1 MKNSSNT
8 AKKLLDLPYAPEAE
22 QYLDELERSGQFRIG
37 IEAEIDDAEIS
48 DATASNDY
56 AWGRGSGSVSIQDW
70 WTTGRVALRVGPGLA
85 PADITLARIN
95 DSLRAAHAGWSRSSG
110 ARGISRAD
118 PGCLHAAHHLQRR
131 QRVDRRGFA
140 VARLSSWVDE
150 ARLEPRV
157 GTWPLTLST
166 DRSRRKRAACRFR
179 CRSERSRIPCDDEPA
194 TSERAPRGP

>member
-1 MKNSSNT
+1 MKDYRNA

-85 PADITLARIN
+85 PSDVTLARIN
-95 DSLRAAHAGWSRSSG
+95 DSLLLRTKDG
-110 ARGISRAD
+110 
-118 PGCLHAAHHLQRR
+118 L
-131 QRVDRRGFA
+131 DR
-140 VARLSSWVDE
+140 
-150 ARLEPRV
+150 
-157 GTWPLTLST
+157 LTLEGYLGLIPDAST
-166 DRSRRKRAACRFR
+166 LRIIFSDG
-179 CRSERSRIPCDDEPA
+179 SEWTGTNLRSRI
-194 TSERAPRGP
+194 TSWVAEVDSTPTPGH